1 MPYGLRTYNSRGSVV
16 FDTERPVACI
26 ADSTT
31 INARGRSNYLNNT
44 YWCSQAFN
52 EKYSYFGFELDSG
65 IRQVAFNSGQ
75 MTDNTNTT
83 TFAGAQYNWESDIGP
98 RPFDAIDL
106 SSRIP
111 KNTGGYGLELRNE
124 LGQVFY
130 RYDEKVLK
138 VEPAVFCKYKNFFTL
153 PGNCWVIPIWCDDN
167 SGTSRISRPLI
178 ERQGNSNQW
187 YLKLDG
193 NPISGEGDLKVI
205 LVPYFK

>member
-26 ADSTT
+26 ASSTT
-31 INARGRSNYLNNT
+31 INAQGSSTYKNNT
-44 YWCSQAFN
+44 YWCRPAFN
-52 EKYSYFGFELDSG
+52 SRYSYFGFELDSG
-65 IRQVAFNSGQ
+65 IRQVSFNAAQ
-75 MTDNTNTT
+75 MTSNVNTNM
-83 TFAGAQYNWESDIGP
+83 FSGAQYNWESNIGP

-130 RYDEKVLK
+130 RFDEKVLK
-138 VEPAVFCKYKNFFTL
+138 VEPAVYCRYKNFFTL
-153 PGNCWVIPIWCDDN
+153 PGNCWVMPIYCYD
-167 SGTSRISRPLI
+167 SSSSYLIGRPTI
-178 ERQGNSNQW
+178 ERQGNTNQW
-187 YLKLDG
+187 YVKRDG
-193 NPISGEGDLKVI
+193 NPTSGEGNLLLI